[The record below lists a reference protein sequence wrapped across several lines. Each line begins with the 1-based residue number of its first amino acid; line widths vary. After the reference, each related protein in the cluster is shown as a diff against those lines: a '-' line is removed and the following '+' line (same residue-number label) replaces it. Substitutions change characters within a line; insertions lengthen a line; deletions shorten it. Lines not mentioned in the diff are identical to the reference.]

1 MEYLEFVIN
10 KILFIFKYVF
20 YYFLNDNYKNIFFLY
35 YLLKENI
42 GIYYE

>member
-1 MEYLEFVIN
+1 MEYLDFIIN

-20 YYFLNDNYKNIFFLY
+20 YYLNDNYKNIIFLY
-35 YLLKENI
+35 YVLKENI